1 MVLLLT
7 GPVSLTPISRLVYTP
22 GQFRMLSSA
31 SGKRLEQHR
40 EEIMMNQGQKWIAI
54 AATAGIFAV
63 GAAIRTSIASGQAGT
78 ATGPAFT
85 PQSQP
90 VAAGEF
96 EAKKLLILMDADKSG
111 TVSKKEYMDFMEAE
125 FDRLDTN
132 KDGVLDV
139 KELEQSQLTQTHR
152 GGGHR

>member
-1 MVLLLT
+1 LPWVRRFEHRSQA
-7 GPVSLTPISRLVYTP
+7 G
-22 GQFRMLSSA
+22 
-31 SGKRLEQHR
+31 RLEQL
-40 EEIMMNQGQKWIAI
+40 
-54 AATAGIFAV
+54 
-63 GAAIRTSIASGQAGT
+63 
-78 ATGPAFT
+78 

-96 EAKKLLILMDADKSG
+96 EAKKLLVLMDADKSG
-111 TVSKKEYMDFMEAE
+111 TVSKKEFMEFMEAE

-139 KELEQSQLTQTHR
+139 KELEQSPLMPTHR

>member
-1 MVLLLT
+1 MLTKAQKLLA
-7 GPVSLTPISRLVYTP
+7 V
-22 GQFRMLSSA
+22 A
-31 SGKRLEQHR
+31 
-40 EEIMMNQGQKWIAI
+40 AI
-54 AATAGIFAV
+54 AAIFAGGTAV
-63 GAAIRTSIASGQAGT
+63 RTPEASGQAST
-78 ATGPAFT
+78 SPVFT

-96 EAKKLLILMDADKSG
+96 EAKKLLLLMDADKSG
-111 TVSKKEYMDFMEAE
+111 TVSKKEFMDFMEAE

-139 KELEQSQLTQTHR
+139 KELEQSQLVQTHR

>member
-1 MVLLLT
+1 MIA
-7 GPVSLTPISRLVYTP
+7 P
-22 GQFRMLSSA
+22 
-31 SGKRLEQHR
+31 
-40 EEIMMNQGQKWIAI
+40 GQKWIAI
-54 AATAGIFAV
+54 VAAAGVVAM
-63 GAAIRTSIASGQAGT
+63 GAAVRTSTANGQAGT
-78 ATGPAFT
+78 TPAAPFT

-96 EAKKLLILMDADKSG
+96 EAKRLLVLMDVDKSG
-111 TVSKKEYMDFMEAE
+111 TVSKKEFMDFMEAE

-132 KDGVLDV
+132 KDGLLDV

>member
-1 MVLLLT
+1 M
-7 GPVSLTPISRLVYTP
+7 I
-22 GQFRMLSSA
+22 A
-31 SGKRLEQHR
+31 KA
-40 EEIMMNQGQKWIAI
+40 QKFLAL
-54 AATAGIFAV
+54 AAVVGVFAV
-63 GAAIRTSIASGQAGT
+63 GAAVRASSVAAQSSGA
-78 ATGPAFT
+78 ARPEFT

-96 EAKKLLILMDADKSG
+96 EAKKLLVLMDSDKSG
-111 TVSKKEYMDFMEAE
+111 TVSKREFMEFMEAE

-139 KELEQSQLTQTHR
+139 KELEQSQLEQTHR

>member
-1 MVLLLT
+1 M
-7 GPVSLTPISRLVYTP
+7 R
-22 GQFRMLSSA
+22 
-31 SGKRLEQHR
+31 
-40 EEIMMNQGQKWIAI
+40 NQGQKWIAI
-54 AATAGIFAV
+54 AAAVGIFAV
-63 GAAIRTSIASGQAGT
+63 GAAVRTSIASGQAST
-78 ATGPAFT
+78 AAAPTFT

-96 EAKKLLILMDADKSG
+96 EAKKLLVLMDTDKSG
-111 TVSKKEYMDFMEAE
+111 TVSKKEFMDFMEAE

-139 KELEQSQLTQTHR
+139 KELENSQLTQAHR

>member
-1 MVLLLT
+1 M
-7 GPVSLTPISRLVYTP
+7 R
-22 GQFRMLSSA
+22 
-31 SGKRLEQHR
+31 
-40 EEIMMNQGQKWIAI
+40 NQGQKWIAI
-54 AATAGIFAV
+54 AAAVGIFAV
-63 GAAIRTSIASGQAGT
+63 GAAVRTSIASGQAGT
-78 ATGPAFT
+78 ASAPAFT

-96 EAKKLLILMDADKSG
+96 EAKKLLLLMDTDKSG
-111 TVSKKEYMDFMEAE
+111 TVSKKEFMDFMEAE

-139 KELEQSQLTQTHR
+139 KELENSQLTQAHR